1 MDQITLVNLSILI
14 ILWGMQL
21 KLRPFLVKNQKK
33 ISLTILAVIVG
44 TTCIKALRLFLAWQS
59 SEPPL
64 KYLAPPYAPISY
76 FLHTAWTQIFSQYVI
91 ALSVG
96 IIIFGLIKLLPKA
109 KQEAIFESEEPI
121 VITLCILLMGHP
133 LWIAYLCFSLLCYA
147 LITITKST
155 AQKERRVSFYH
166 YWTPLAILTLI
177 LGNHILKISI
187 LAQLRLYGG

>member
-44 TTCIKALRLFLAWQS
+44 TTCIKAHLLFLAWQS